1 MSELFGRD
9 LRGVADSDTIFSE
22 AVGLEVVRQDA
33 IHRLTTDSILGDD
46 GTGSEVIE
54 DWGFDVRQLLGAS
67 SLNLVSYQPL
77 LVAVLLR
84 DPRIEIAD
92 VELEQDGD
100 DISISVR
107 CETAEGPFEIVSS
120 VSELTRLGVSP

>member
-9 LRGVADSDTIFSE
+9 LRGVADSDSLFSE

-33 IHRLTTDSILGDD
+33 VHRLTTDSILGDD

-54 DWGFDVRQLLGAS
+54 DWGFDVRRLLGGSDLDLPA
-67 SLNLVSYQPL
+67 YQPL

-84 DPRIEIAD
+84 DPRIETAD
-92 VELEQDGD
+92 VELTQDGTD
-100 DISISVR
+100 VQIAVR
-107 CETAEGPFEIVSS
+107 CVTAEGPFDIVSS
-120 VSELTRLGVSP
+120 VADLTRLGVAP